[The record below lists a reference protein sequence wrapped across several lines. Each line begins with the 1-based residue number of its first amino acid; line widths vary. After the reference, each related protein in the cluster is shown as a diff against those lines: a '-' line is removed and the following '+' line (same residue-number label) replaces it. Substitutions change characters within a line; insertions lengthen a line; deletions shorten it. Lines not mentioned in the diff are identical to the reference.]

1 MFRAESLSAPC
12 GWVTSNYPAMRHD
25 LCLGLPQVFLHIP
38 RFDRPAD
45 SQVEAVQLNIC
56 CVRAFVIVNTLS
68 AFISLPP
75 V

>member
-1 MFRAESLSAPC
+1 MNAPC

-45 SQVEAVQLNIC
+45 YLLV
-56 CVRAFVIVNTLS
+56 VRTFVIVKPLS
-68 AFISLPP
+68 AFISLLP